1 MLHGSSRFRGLYVQR
16 VRATVQGVKN
26 QKVSTQTARRIHI
39 AASVVAGG
47 SIAAAV
53 VLQSGKSML
62 IGSEACRLFDRF
74 MRPLPARHG

>member
-47 SIAAAV
+47 SIAAV